1 MENQKTFKIS
11 GDLMCSIIAND
22 AKIGVINSY
31 RNFLIDSYN
40 AGIDEIHA
48 GNIDGHDFEVSA
60 KFEAIEMVINDLFIL
75 LKEMEQ
81 ETNKIIDDN
90 KIPTLDFTKLSDIEV
105 PIKDEYKKTVPV
117 FIEEGDN

>member
-11 GDLMCSIIAND
+11 GDLLCSIIAND
-22 AKIGVINSY
+22 ARIGAINSY
-31 RNFLIDSYN
+31 RNSLIDSYN

-48 GNIDGHDFEVSA
+48 GNIDGDDV
-60 KFEAIEMVINDLFIL
+60 KVTVKLNAIEMVVDDLFII

-81 ETNKIIDDN
+81 ITNKVIDDN

-105 PIKDEYKKTVPV
+105 PIKYEYKKTVPV
-117 FIEEGDN
+117 FVEEENN

>member
-11 GDLMCSIIAND
+11 GDLLCSIIAND
-22 AKIGVINSY
+22 ARISVINSY
-31 RNFLIDSYN
+31 RNCLVDSYN

-48 GNIDGHDFEVSA
+48 GNIDGDDVKVRA
-60 KFEAIEMVINDLFIL
+60 KLDAIEMVVDDLFIV

-81 ETNKIIDDN
+81 ITNKIIDDN

-105 PIKDEYKKTVPV
+105 PIKDEYKKTVTAFV
-117 FIEEGDN
+117 EEVDN

>member
-11 GDLMCSIIAND
+11 GDLLCSIIAND
-22 AKIGVINSY
+22 ARIGAINSY
-31 RNFLIDSYN
+31 RNSLIDSYN

-48 GNIDGHDFEVSA
+48 GNIDGDDVKVTA
-60 KFEAIEMVINDLFIL
+60 KLIAIEMIVDDLFII

-81 ETNKIIDDN
+81 KTNKVIDDN

-117 FIEEGDN
+117 FVEEGDN

>member
-22 AKIGVINSY
+22 ARIGFINSY

-48 GNIDGHDFEVSA
+48 GNIDGDDVKVRA
-60 KFEAIEMVINDLFIL
+60 KLDAIEMVIDDLFRV

-90 KIPTLDFTKLSDIEV
+90 KIPTLDLTKLSDIEV

-117 FIEEGDN
+117 FVEEGDN

>member
-22 AKIGVINSY
+22 ARMGIINSY

-40 AGIDEIHA
+40 TTIDEIHT
-48 GNIDGHDFEVSA
+48 GNVDDDVNTTA
-60 KFEAIEMVINDLFIL
+60 RLDVIEIVINDLFKL
-75 LKEMEQ
+75 LQDMEK
-81 ETNKIIDDN
+81 ETNKVIDDN

-117 FIEEGDN
+117 FVEEGDN

>member
-22 AKIGVINSY
+22 ARIGVINSY
-31 RNFLIDSYN
+31 RNYLIDSYN

-48 GNIDGHDFEVSA
+48 GNIDGDDVKVTA
-60 KFEAIEMVINDLFIL
+60 KLDAIEMVINDLFKL
-75 LKEMEQ
+75 LQDMEK
-81 ETNKIIDDN
+81 ETNKVIDDN

-117 FIEEGDN
+117 FVEEGDN

>member
-22 AKIGVINSY
+22 ARMGIINSY

-40 AGIDEIHA
+40 TTIDEIHT
-48 GNIDGHDFEVSA
+48 GNVDDDVNTTA
-60 KFEAIEMVINDLFIL
+60 RPDVIEIVINDLFKL
-75 LKEMEQ
+75 LQDMEK
-81 ETNKIIDDN
+81 ETNKVIDDN

-117 FIEEGDN
+117 FVEEGDN